1 MERNERSTSGLLRLP
16 FSMTTPGEITSD
28 SEEIRCERRPTIIF
42 TPIVLMM
49 GLGAYS
55 LQQLGSV
62 VFEFERTG

>member
-42 TPIVLMM
+42 TPFILTDGFRGVFSSTV
-49 GLGAYS
+49 GLS
-55 LQQLGSV
+55 RL
-62 VFEFERTG
+62 